1 MFTTVIAQV
10 APDTLLRLLQHLQ
23 RQGNAPD
30 ISAAINTALAFW
42 LDESVK
48 LATKPTVA
56 GQRGYQWK
64 TVFLPEGTILR
75 SWSYGEHNY
84 AEVIGDQII
93 HQGRSVS
100 PNQFA
105 RSFARS
111 MRNAWIDLSIRRP
124 GERNYTIASR
134 LRDESLKKK

>member
-10 APDTLLRLLQHLQ
+10 DPDTLRRLIQHMQ
-23 RQGNAPD
+23 RHGQPPD
-30 ISAAINTALAFW
+30 VSAAINTALKFW

-48 LATKPTVA
+48 LASEPSA
-56 GQRGYQWK
+56 ARQRGYQWK

-124 GERNYTIASR
+124 GEHHYTIASR
-134 LRDESLKKK
+134 LRDESLKKD

>member
-1 MFTTVIAQV
+1 MSLNKS
-10 APDTLLRLLQHLQ
+10 P
-23 RQGNAPD
+23 
-30 ISAAINTALAFW
+30 
-42 LDESVK
+42 
-48 LATKPTVA
+48 
-56 GQRGYQWK
+56 YQ
-64 TVFLPEGTILR
+64 LEGTILR

-84 AEVIGDQII
+84 AQVVGDQII

-124 GERNYTIASR
+124 GERHYTIASR

>member
-1 MFTTVIAQV
+1 MFTTVVAQLD
-10 APDTLLRLLQHLQ
+10 PDTLQRLIQHLQ
-23 RQGNAPD
+23 RDGQPADVN
-30 ISAAINTALAFW
+30 AAINTALKFW
-42 LDESVK
+42 LDESAN
-48 LATKPTVA
+48 LASEPSA
-56 GQRGYQWK
+56 ARQRGYQWK

-124 GERNYTIASR
+124 GEHHYTIASR

>member
-1 MFTTVIAQV
+1 MFTTVIAQLD
-10 APDTLLRLLQHLQ
+10 PDTLLRLIQHLQ
-23 RQGNAPD
+23 RNGQSPD
-30 ISAAINTALAFW
+30 VNAAINTALKFW

-48 LATKPTVA
+48 LAPEPSA
-56 GQRGYQWK
+56 ARQRGYQWK
-64 TVFLPEGTILR
+64 TVFLPEGTLLR

-124 GERNYTIASR
+124 GEHHYTIASR

>member
-1 MFTTVIAQV
+1 MFTTVIAQLS
-10 APDTLLRLLQHLQ
+10 PDTLLRVIQQLQ
-23 RQGNAPD
+23 REGQSPD
-30 ISAAINTALAFW
+30 VSAAINTALEFW
-42 LDESVK
+42 LQEK
-48 LATKPTVA
+48 LRLASEPAAA

-93 HQGRSVS
+93 HQGRPVS

-124 GERNYTIASR
+124 GERYFTIASR
-134 LRDESLKKK
+134 LRAESLQKK

>member
-10 APDTLLRLLQHLQ
+10 DPDTLLRLLQHLQ

-30 ISAAINTALAFW
+30 VSAAINTALAFW

-48 LATKPTVA
+48 LAAEPRAA

-64 TVFLPEGTILR
+64 SVFLPEGTILR

-84 AEVIGDQII
+84 AQVVGDQII

-111 MRNAWIDLSIRRP
+111 MRNA
-124 GERNYTIASR
+124 
-134 LRDESLKKK
+134 